1 MAITRTDSLQSWA
14 DIITWMQANI
24 VPDFLQSV
32 EVDQTD
38 NTLLVCTGV
47 GGQKLF
53 GIKMDTGI
61 KAGKPY
67 YIYHSDQTETEITW
81 STAYPTFRWAA
92 VCKNGA
98 IMRFSTTS
106 SSNTESSN
114 TSLIVLFTKNNLGR
128 SVVIT
133 TSPSSNNAM
142 KQMSSNVYVEAEGDN
157 PTDAPLTFGMR
168 LMEQTQLIPFATNP
182 VSNVVSYTPNAYY
195 VQCGNFYDIGY
206 TTFVDANNVTY
217 LTTGCWAVKDE

>member
-1 MAITRTDSLQSWA
+1 MAITRTDSLQSWN
-14 DIITWMQANI
+14 DIIEWMQANL
-24 VPDFLQSV
+24 VPNFLLMVQ
-32 EVDQTD
+32 VDPED
-38 NTLLVCTGV
+38 STLINCYGL

-53 GIKMDTGI
+53 GITMTSGTTM
-61 KAGKPY
+61 KPIH
-67 YIYHSDQTETEITW
+67 IYHSDGTETEITW
-81 STAYPTFRWAA
+81 SGNSPSFRWAA

-98 IMRFSTTS
+98 IMRFSNSS
-106 SSNTESSN
+106 SSNTTSSN
-114 TSLIVLFTKNNLGR
+114 TSLIVIFTKNNLGR
-128 SVVIT
+128 STVIT
-133 TSPSSNNAM
+133 TKPTSNSAQS
-142 KQMSSNVYVEAEGDN
+142 QMYTNVYVEAEGDN

-182 VSNVVSYTPNAYY
+182 VSNVVSYTPDAYY